1 MFEKEAGEWVKENMD
16 CCKTDNSVNQSIPYF
31 DEEERCCA
39 KSAFQDGAEFGN
51 NKANEWHYV
60 KDGDLP
66 KGLPKPVL
74 VAFHN
79 KFSDKIVID
88 IARYSLEL
96 NKWWFIHDLKDLE
109 EDVIAWKEIVFP
121 ELKESE

>member
-1 MFEKEAGEWVKENMD
+1 MFEKAAEEYFRENAY
-16 CCKTDNSVNQSIPYF
+16 NF
-31 DEEERCCA
+31 DEVTACRECM
-39 KSAFQDGAEFGN
+39 EFGY

-74 VAFHN
+74 VAFNN

-109 EDVIAWKEIVFP
+109 EDVIAWKEITMP
-121 ELKESE
+121 KE